1 MVTVALGLVRL
12 AAVVEELSVT
22 RVESDRLGIR
32 REYLDDFAAVLPGRT
47 VARLYQIENKID
59 ALIRYDLA
67 REIPVVE
74 GDAPPA
80 N

>member
-1 MVTVALGLVRL
+1 
-12 AAVVEELSVT
+12 
-22 RVESDRLGIR
+22 
-32 REYLDDFAAVLPGRT
+32 

-74 GDAPPA
+74 ADAPAA